1 MTWQDINLFQYQRLL
16 PIIQEGENID
26 QYSKIIG
33 VLYDMTENQVN
44 SLSVDEYLNLKAEVN
59 LLLNTEIKGKPVKY
73 IKLKGRRYKCIYD
86 IKNLPAAR
94 YIESKVFSEDF
105 VGNLHKIAATMVMPM
120 KRTIFGWKVDKY
132 DASKHDVYAQDM
144 LEARFVDVYHSAVFF
159 LSVLLN
165 WIKVSEGYL
174 IQEFSKTKTHS
185 EAVKEVADLLK
196 YMDGIIPYM
205 KLPDSTIQ
213 RLIKHGQ

>member
-16 PIIQEGENID
+16 PILQESENIE

-33 VLYDMTENQVN
+33 VLYNMTDNDVN
-44 SLSVDEYLNLKAEVN
+44 SLSVDEYLTLKARVN
-59 LLLNTEIKGKPVKY
+59 LLLNTDIKGNPVKY

-94 YIESKVFSEDF
+94 YIESKVFSDDF
-105 VGNLHKIAATMVMPM
+105 IGNLHKIAATMVMPM
-120 KRTIFGWKVDKY
+120 KKTIFGWKVQKY
-132 DASKHDVYAQDM
+132 DASKHEVYAQDM
-144 LEARFVDVYHSAVFF
+144 LEARFVDVYHSSVFF

-165 WIKVSEGYL
+165 WTKVSQGYL
-174 IQEFSKTKTHS
+174 IEELSKTKTHS

-205 KLPDSTIQ
+205 KLPDLTIQ
-213 RLIKHGQ
+213 RLMRSGK

>member
-16 PIIQEGENID
+16 PILQESENIE

-33 VLYDMTENQVN
+33 VLYNMTDNDVN
-44 SLSVDEYLNLKAEVN
+44 SLSVDEYLTLKARVN
-59 LLLNTEIKGKPVKY
+59 LLLNTDIKGNPVKY

-94 YIESKVFSEDF
+94 YIESKVFSDDF
-105 VGNLHKIAATMVMPM
+105 IGNLHKIAATMVMPM
-120 KRTIFGWKVDKY
+120 KKTIFGWKVQKY
-132 DASKHDVYAQDM
+132 DASKHEVYAQDM
-144 LEARFVDVYHSAVFF
+144 LEARFVDVYHSSVFF

-165 WIKVSEGYL
+165 WTKVSQGYL
-174 IQEFSKTKTHS
+174 IEELSKTKTHS

-205 KLPDSTIQ
+205 KLPDLTIQ
-213 RLIKHGQ
+213 RLMRYGK

>member
-1 MTWQDINLFQYQRLL
+1 MNWNEINLFQYQRLL
-16 PIIQEGENID
+16 PILQESENIE

-33 VLYDMTENQVN
+33 VLYNMTENEVN

-59 LLLNTEIKGKPVKY
+59 LLLNTDIKGSPVKY
-73 IKLKGRRYKCIYD
+73 IKLKGKRYKCIYD
-86 IKNLPAAR
+86 IRNLPAAR

-105 VGNLHKIAATMVMPM
+105 VGNLHKIAATMVLPM
-120 KRTIFGWKVDKY
+120 KRTLFGWKVQKY
-132 DASKHDVYAQDM
+132 DASKHEEYAQDM

-159 LSVLLN
+159 LSVLMN
-165 WIKVSEGYL
+165 WTKVSQGYL
-174 IQEFSKTKTHS
+174 IEELSKTKTHS

-205 KLPDSTIQ
+205 KLPNSTIQ
-213 RLIKHGQ
+213 RLMKSGI

>member
-16 PIIQEGENID
+16 PILQESENIE

-33 VLYDMTENQVN
+33 VLYNKTDNEVN
-44 SLSVDEYLNLKAEVN
+44 SLSVDEYLTLKARVN
-59 LLLNTEIKGKPVKY
+59 LLLNTDIKGNPVKY
-73 IKLKGRRYKCIYD
+73 IKLKGKRYKCIYD

-94 YIESKVFSEDF
+94 YIESKVFSDDF
-105 VGNLHKIAATMVMPM
+105 IGNLHKIAATMVMPM
-120 KRTIFGWKVDKY
+120 KKTIFGWKVQKY
-132 DASKHDVYAQDM
+132 DASKHEVYAQDM
-144 LEARFVDVYHSAVFF
+144 LEARFVDVYHSSVFF

-165 WIKVSEGYL
+165 WTKVSQGYL
-174 IQEFSKTKTHS
+174 IEELSKTKTHS

-205 KLPDSTIQ
+205 KLPDLTIQ
-213 RLIKHGQ
+213 RLMRYGK

>member
-16 PIIQEGENID
+16 PILQESENIE

-33 VLYDMTENQVN
+33 VLYNKTDNEVN
-44 SLSVDEYLNLKAEVN
+44 SLSVDEYLTLKARVN
-59 LLLNTEIKGKPVKY
+59 LLLNTDIKGNPVKY
-73 IKLKGRRYKCIYD
+73 IKLKGKRYKCIYD

-94 YIESKVFSEDF
+94 YIESKVFSDDF
-105 VGNLHKIAATMVMPM
+105 IGNLHKIAATMVMPM
-120 KRTIFGWKVDKY
+120 KKTIFGWKVQKY
-132 DASKHDVYAQDM
+132 DASKHEVYAQDM
-144 LEARFVDVYHSAVFF
+144 LEARFVDVYHSSVFF

-165 WIKVSEGYL
+165 WTKVSQGYL
-174 IQEFSKTKTHS
+174 IEELSKTKTHS

-205 KLPDSTIQ
+205 KLPDLTIQ
-213 RLIKHGQ
+213 RLMRSGK